1 MPHSPATWREASP
14 LPADM
19 PSHNT
24 CDITPMTL
32 RRCKTPPQSWNPAK
46 ARPHRLLSHPGWS
59 CPKTLQSDRKRSH
72 PTQRSHLPA
81 KKPFSPPP
89 TPEPPPDTPPL
100 KPSKTGSADA
110 RNKNDSPSTSPTAD
124 FLKSTLW
131 NARPQP
137 AKKDAPPT
145 PARQPSK
152 TPQSFKAILK
162 HKNSLTLDFTNN
174 SMENQDLF
182 TPTGQSRLRRPAHT
196 NSALTTGPL
205 LPQATKPHRR
215 SRRSR
220 RSRPAPNKLSPHYR
234 AAVAAGNQAS
244 PRRLIASPGCRLQLR
259 PLDLQA
265 KLLQK
270 RTGFRHRTSDC
281 PKQACTTAK
290 AAKNLPPCLQVS
302 DVRCALRKPTRFCI
316 KVSARKSRGRNAVGC
331 RGGQSLPGIHHS
343 LTGTS
348 AQDPGPRTPPVQTSD
363 SYSAL
368 PVLPRPSPDYP
379 WHPS

>member
-1 MPHSPATWREASP
+1 
-14 LPADM
+14 
-19 PSHNT
+19 
-24 CDITPMTL
+24 MTL

-46 ARPHRLLSHPGWS
+46 ARPHRLLPHPGWS

-124 FLKSTLW
+124 SLKSTHW

-152 TPQSFKAILK
+152 TPQILKAISK

-182 TPTGQSRLRRPAHT
+182 TPTGQSRLRRPA
-196 NSALTTGPL
+196 
-205 LPQATKPHRR
+205 
-215 SRRSR
+215 
-220 RSRPAPNKLSPHYR
+220 PNKLNPTSQ

-244 PRRLIASPGCRLQLR
+244 P
-259 PLDLQA
+259 
-265 KLLQK
+265 
-270 RTGFRHRTSDC
+270 
-281 PKQACTTAK
+281 PK
-290 AAKNLPPCLQVS
+290 
-302 DVRCALRKPTRFCI
+302 
-316 KVSARKSRGRNAVGC
+316 
-331 RGGQSLPGIHHS
+331 
-343 LTGTS
+343 
-348 AQDPGPRTPPVQTSD
+348 
-363 SYSAL
+363 
-368 PVLPRPSPDYP
+368 
-379 WHPS
+379 

>member
-1 MPHSPATWREASP
+1 
-14 LPADM
+14 
-19 PSHNT
+19 
-24 CDITPMTL
+24 
-32 RRCKTPPQSWNPAK
+32 
-46 ARPHRLLSHPGWS
+46 
-59 CPKTLQSDRKRSH
+59 
-72 PTQRSHLPA
+72 
-81 KKPFSPPP
+81 
-89 TPEPPPDTPPL
+89 
-100 KPSKTGSADA
+100 
-110 RNKNDSPSTSPTAD
+110 
-124 FLKSTLW
+124 
-131 NARPQP
+131 
-137 AKKDAPPT
+137 
-145 PARQPSK
+145 
-152 TPQSFKAILK
+152 
-162 HKNSLTLDFTNN
+162 
-174 SMENQDLF
+174 MENQDLF
-182 TPTGQSRLRRPAHT
+182 TPTGQS
-196 NSALTTGPL
+196 
-205 LPQATKPHRR
+205 Q
-215 SRRSR
+215 RSR
-220 RSRPAPNKLSPHYR
+220 RSRPAHNKLSPTSQ

-244 PRRLIASPGCRLQLR
+244 PRRLLASPGCRLQLR

-348 AQDPGPRTPPVQTSD
+348 APDPGPRTPPVQTSD

>member
-1 MPHSPATWREASP
+1 
-14 LPADM
+14 
-19 PSHNT
+19 
-24 CDITPMTL
+24 
-32 RRCKTPPQSWNPAK
+32 
-46 ARPHRLLSHPGWS
+46 
-59 CPKTLQSDRKRSH
+59 
-72 PTQRSHLPA
+72 
-81 KKPFSPPP
+81 
-89 TPEPPPDTPPL
+89 
-100 KPSKTGSADA
+100 
-110 RNKNDSPSTSPTAD
+110 
-124 FLKSTLW
+124 
-131 NARPQP
+131 
-137 AKKDAPPT
+137 
-145 PARQPSK
+145 
-152 TPQSFKAILK
+152 
-162 HKNSLTLDFTNN
+162 
-174 SMENQDLF
+174 MENQDLF
-182 TPTGQSRLRRPAHT
+182 TPTGQSRLRRPAPT
-196 NSALTTGPL
+196 NSALPPGPL
-205 LPQATKPHRR
+205 LPQATRPHRR

-220 RSRPAPNKLSPHYR
+220 RSRPAPNKLSPISQ

-316 KVSARKSRGRNAVGC
+316 KVSARKSRGRNA
-331 RGGQSLPGIHHS
+331 S

>member
-46 ARPHRLLSHPGWS
+46 ARPHRLLPHPGWS

-72 PTQRSHLPA
+72 PTQRSRLPA

-152 TPQSFKAILK
+152 TPQSFKAQKFSNPKFYKQLHGK
-162 HKNSLTLDFTNN
+162 SRPFYPNRAKS
-174 SMENQDLF
+174 
-182 TPTGQSRLRRPAHT
+182 PT
-196 NSALTTGPL
+196 
-205 LPQATKPHRR
+205 ATSPHHR

-290 AAKNLPPCLQVS
+290 AVKNLPPCLQVS

-348 AQDPGPRTPPVQTSD
+348 APDPGPRTPPVQTSD

-368 PVLPRPSPDYP
+368 PVLLRLSPDYP
-379 WHPS
+379 WLPS

>member
-46 ARPHRLLSHPGWS
+46 ARPHRLLPHPGWS

-124 FLKSTLW
+124 SLKSTPW

-152 TPQSFKAILK
+152 TPQSFKAQ
-162 HKNSLTLDFTNN
+162 NSLTLDFTNN
-174 SMENQDLF
+174 STENQDF
-182 TPTGQSRLRRPAHT
+182 FAPTE
-196 NSALTTGPL
+196 
-205 LPQATKPHRR
+205 
-215 SRRSR
+215 RSR
-220 RSRPAPNKLSPHYR
+220 RSRPAPNKLSPTSR

-244 PRRLIASPGCRLQLR
+244 PRRLLASPGCRLQLR

-302 DVRCALRKPTRFCI
+302 DVRCALGKPTRFCI
-316 KVSARKSRGRNAVGC
+316 KVSARKSRGHNAVGC
-331 RGGQSLPGIHHS
+331 RGSQSLPGIHHS

-368 PVLPRPSPDYP
+368 PVLLRLSPDYP

>member
-46 ARPHRLLSHPGWS
+46 ARPHRLLPHPGWS

-152 TPQSFKAILK
+152 TPQILKAISK

-182 TPTGQSRLRRPAHT
+182 TPTGQSRLRRPA
-196 NSALTTGPL
+196 
-205 LPQATKPHRR
+205 
-215 SRRSR
+215 
-220 RSRPAPNKLSPHYR
+220 PNKLSPTSQ

-316 KVSARKSRGRNAVGC
+316 KVSAHKSRGRNAVGC
-331 RGGQSLPGIHHS
+331 RGSQSLPGIHHS

-348 AQDPGPRTPPVQTSD
+348 AQDPAPRTPPAQTSD

-368 PVLPRPSPDYP
+368 PVLLRLSPDYP